1 MRITRSV
8 LALAL
13 ALSVFVSP
21 CAAYDDDDGGD
32 SASNAL
38 GGAVM
43 GGLLGGGLGAAIGSA
58 SGNAGKGALIGAGIG
73 AVGGTLMKANEEKQR
88 RQQKADDYYYEE
100 PPRAYPQQYQAQQP
114 VQMQSVNTDTGLP
127 AGAQIKKKVVRKY
140 DAEGNVVSEEEV
152 PVR

>member
-1 MRITRSV
+1 MRITRLV
-8 LALAL
+8 LTLALI
-13 ALSVFVSP
+13 LSVSGASF
-21 CAAYDDDDGGD
+21 AYDDDDD
-32 SASNAL
+32 SGSSAGNAL

-88 RQQKADDYYYEE
+88 RQQKEDAYYYDE
-100 PPRAYPQQYQAQQP
+100 PPQQTRPAPQVQQQ
-114 VQMQSVNTDTGLP
+114 VQRPQSTDTGLP
-127 AGAQIKKKVVRKY
+127 QGAVVKKKVVRKY